1 MKIDDDMIIN
11 YIYLGMILICVVII
25 PFIKKIIRHIKYKK
39 EIKQIKFD
47 EFDTIEK
54 IKKQD
59 KRTREEMEYEA
70 KVLEKVYKDTYS
82 QSMEEANKYDNRNY
96 YNNDK
101 LDLKDI
107 YNEYNAHQD
116 AQEAVERAKR
126 DLYNFKILD
135 AVEVEEEDVKEGNSI
150 NALKENGHHFDFRL
164 FKKWSRQIFGC
175 IKSGSNEAM
184 EIIKNFMTEELY
196 DKLVTQRKKFERDGL
211 EFITENLL
219 IEKCS
224 IYDYYKGISREEI
237 LILINATMV
246 EYIINKKTNEIVRGD
261 RYKEY
266 NKNILMTFSRQNT
279 KGDEGLIHNC
289 PNCGAKVTKTELG
302 KCGYCS
308 TLLIPIRYNWTLTK
322 FETM

>member
-1 MKIDDDMIIN
+1 MNTYCPLTRNFAYAMAKSAVENFTKSLAAYFGEAGVRIN
-11 YIYLGMILICVVII
+11 AVAPGFIVNERSKVYLGTVETGLTARGQKVIDHT
-25 PFIKKIIRHIKYKK
+25 PMGRFG
-39 EIKQIKFD
+39 EAD
-47 EFDTIEK
+47 E
-54 IKKQD
+54 
-59 KRTREEMEYEA
+59 
-70 KVLEKVYKDTYS
+70 
-82 QSMEEANKYDNRNY
+82 
-96 YNNDK
+96 
-101 LDLKDI
+101 
-107 YNEYNAHQD
+107 
-116 AQEAVERAKR
+116 
-126 DLYNFKILD
+126 
-135 AVEVEEEDVKEGNSI
+135 
-150 NALKENGHHFDFRL
+150 
-164 FKKWSRQIFGC
+164 IFGC

-279 KGDEGLIHNC
+279 KEYEGLIHNC